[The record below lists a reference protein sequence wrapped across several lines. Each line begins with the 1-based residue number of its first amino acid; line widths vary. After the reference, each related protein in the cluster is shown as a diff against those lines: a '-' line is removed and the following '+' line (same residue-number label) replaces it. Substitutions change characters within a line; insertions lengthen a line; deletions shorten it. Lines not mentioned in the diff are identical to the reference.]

1 MATSI
6 SYGMGQYRYN
16 MNYNYIVSPS
26 KIIEPSDI
34 SYYKTN
40 YQDIQVKLPML
51 STQSNVSTPFVQY
64 GSTYYMRLTV
74 PQNNQYDTTL
84 NLKLCPGDPNQEN
97 SIDASRFQEIKK
109 IFVPKTLENDDVYS
123 DVILFEAP
131 TKGSNGKIK
140 WDTGIIKA
148 NIWDKTRNAIKA
160 GITTFSTHQPQN
172 LYYEA
177 GEYRY
182 YYGSGTNEYYLMTDN
197 FYEGQMPQ
205 TWKMKDSSPS
215 TITIDFVFSPK
226 YNLTGGYS
234 YLLIETDRTDAYH
247 QSIQYFDDDDKD
259 KSVYYGTRLNKESI
273 EIELYGV
280 TNLLELSNSGI
291 SQIQSGSTSLSHIA
305 VWGHPGQLLA
315 VNGEEIRIG
324 QSGFYELG
332 NFTINQLGVIV
343 YDKEVD
349 RFTIDYEYKILNS

>member
-40 YQDIQVKLPML
+40 YQDIQVKLPMV

-109 IFVPKTLENDDVYS
+109 IFIPKTLENDDVYS

-131 TKGSNGKIK
+131 KKENGKIK
-140 WDTGIIKA
+140 
-148 NIWDKTRNAIKA
+148 
-160 GITTFSTHQPQN
+160 
-172 LYYEA
+172 
-177 GEYRY
+177 
-182 YYGSGTNEYYLMTDN
+182 
-197 FYEGQMPQ
+197 
-205 TWKMKDSSPS
+205 
-215 TITIDFVFSPK
+215 
-226 YNLTGGYS
+226 
-234 YLLIETDRTDAYH
+234 
-247 QSIQYFDDDDKD
+247 
-259 KSVYYGTRLNKESI
+259 
-273 EIELYGV
+273 
-280 TNLLELSNSGI
+280 
-291 SQIQSGSTSLSHIA
+291 
-305 VWGHPGQLLA
+305 
-315 VNGEEIRIG
+315 
-324 QSGFYELG
+324 
-332 NFTINQLGVIV
+332 
-343 YDKEVD
+343 
-349 RFTIDYEYKILNS
+349 